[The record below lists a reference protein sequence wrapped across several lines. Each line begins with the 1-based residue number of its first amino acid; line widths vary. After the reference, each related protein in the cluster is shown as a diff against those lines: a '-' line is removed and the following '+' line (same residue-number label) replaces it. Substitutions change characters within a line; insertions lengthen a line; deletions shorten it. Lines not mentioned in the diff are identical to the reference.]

1 MAYIRFKDSKTL
13 VPCSVKVESS
23 GNVVTLKFKGNVV
36 VDTSGF
42 DVFLDKEAENN
53 IGGSSYHGFTT
64 VYRNDETTAKY
75 NGYQLSND
83 GSIYVPPKMIT
94 TFVSGSGGTVEG
106 VTKQEV
112 SDYSELIIPNPV
124 PDDNYRF
131 VKWEPEIPDSG
142 EVTTSRTFTAL
153 FEYVPTLEEVKESKI
168 VEMNAAQQSAIQM
181 GIDVTLTDG
190 TVEHFTLSDH
200 DQTSLMGLQTQVA
213 QGVEQIPWH
222 TSDKT
227 EHCKY
232 YSNAD
237 MLLIVTAAM
246 QYVTFHVTYFRDLR
260 IYINAMSDKEL
271 VEAVTYGVYIPVE
284 YQSEVLKDLYAAM
297 GV

>member
-1 MAYIRFKDSKTL
+1 MYIKFNHSDTL
-13 VPCSVKVESS
+13 YKGSVVQN
-23 GNVVTLKFKGNVV
+23 GNVVTLMFPEKVPVN
-36 VDTSGF
+36 TNGF
-42 DVFLDKEAENN
+42 HCYKDEECEYD
-53 IGGSSYHGFTT
+53 IGGDSYIGFTT
-64 VYRNDETTAKY
+64 VYRNDEETAKY

-83 GSIYVPPKMIT
+83 GSVYVPPEPT
-94 TFVSGSGGTVEG
+94 
-106 VTKQEV
+106 
-112 SDYSELIIPNPV
+112 P
-124 PDDNYRF
+124 
-131 VKWEPEIPDSG
+131 EPEP
-142 EVTTSRTFTAL
+142 
-153 FEYVPTLEEVKESKI
+153 YVPTLEEVKASK
-168 VEMNAAQQSAIQM
+168 VAEMNATQQSVIQQ

-190 TVEHFTLSDH
+190 TVEHFTLTDH

-213 QGVEQIPWH
+213 QEAEQIPWH
-222 TSDKT
+222 TSDTT

-260 IYINAMSDKEL
+260 IYINALEDKES
-271 VEAVTYGVYIPVE
+271 VEAVAYGVYIPVE

>member
-1 MAYIRFKDSKTL
+1 MYIKFNHSDTL
-13 VPCSVKVESS
+13 YKGSVVQN
-23 GNVVTLKFKGNVV
+23 GNVVTLMFPEKVPVN
-36 VDTSGF
+36 TNGF
-42 DVFLDKEAENN
+42 HCYKDEECEYD
-53 IGGSSYHGFTT
+53 IGGNSYIGFTT
-64 VYRNDETTAKY
+64 VYRNDEETAKY

-83 GSIYVPPKMIT
+83 GSVYVPPEPT
-94 TFVSGSGGTVEG
+94 
-106 VTKQEV
+106 
-112 SDYSELIIPNPV
+112 P
-124 PDDNYRF
+124 
-131 VKWEPEIPDSG
+131 EPEP
-142 EVTTSRTFTAL
+142 
-153 FEYVPTLEEVKESKI
+153 YVPTLEEVKASK
-168 VEMNAAQQSAIQM
+168 VAEMNATQQSVIQH

-190 TVEHFTLSDH
+190 TVEHFTLTDH

-213 QGVEQIPWH
+213 QGAEQIPWH
-222 TSDKT
+222 TSDTT

-260 IYINAMSDKEL
+260 IYINALEDKES